1 MILEMTN
8 CTNCAKYKL
17 LLTWSTFHFRGS
29 KRPSIFICAKAK
41 TKTWLKIWLLTW
53 IPQIKHSTLSLLNKR
68 RSYTLC
74 CQQYV
79 KAALQNSHFHV
90 SQQEVYPNKTN
101 QLKPVRFLPDSK
113 LSSYSFLSYSAAFWI
128 TPTTVCIVYFYLK
141 RHIVFI
147 FCPSTPQGNEW
158 NIKS

>member
-8 CTNCAKYKL
+8 CTNCAKYKQ

-29 KRPSIFICAKAK
+29 KRPSIFICAK

-68 RSYTLC
+68 GSNSQR
-74 CQQYV
+74 CQKYV
-79 KAALQNSHFHV
+79 KVILWNSHFHMR
-90 SQQEVYPNKTN
+90 QRELHFDKTTH
-101 QLKPVRFLPDSK
+101 LKPACIPQLQTFFLFCF
-113 LSSYSFLSYSAAFWI
+113 SYSSMFWI
-128 TPTTVCIVYFYLK
+128 TPTTVWIVYFYLK

-147 FCPSTPQGNEW
+147 FCPSAP
-158 NIKS
+158 